1 MSAIWGL
8 LTIAMRIVVVDDAEA
23 VAPPPRTVQ
32 APSKAAVA
40 LSAPARLI
48 GVLKLDITLFRLFIY
63 LPPLRTWVSR
73 ALLVGDISGP
83 GSRCK
88 FCAPK
93 PAGRW
98 RGYTNPS
105 EKPDGEADI
114 DERECSS

>member
-1 MSAIWGL
+1 
-8 LTIAMRIVVVDDAEA
+8 MRIVVVEDAEA
-23 VAPPPRTVQ
+23 AAPPPRIVH

-40 LSAPARLI
+40 LSAPARFN
-48 GVLKLDITLFRLFIY
+48 GVLKVDILLFLLFMY

-83 GSRCK
+83 GSRCN

-93 PAGRW
+93 LAGTLARIYQPL
-98 RGYTNPS
+98 R
-105 EKPDGEADI
+105 KIDGEAGI